1 MLIPEIREMLELS
14 DKYLK
19 ADKIITFEIN
29 ERIERLS
36 KEIESPS
43 KGIEDAKK
51 KPKGNFLCLFLF
63 LFKNFLLKY
72 N

>member
-1 MLIPEIREMLELS
+1 MLELS
-14 DKYLK
+14 DRHLK
-19 ADKIITFEIN
+19 ADKIITFEMN

-51 KPKGNFLCLFLF
+51 NQKEIFLCLFLF
-63 LFKNFLLKY
+63 LFKKFLLKY

>member
-1 MLIPEIREMLELS
+1 MLELS
-14 DKYLK
+14 DKHFK
-19 ADKIITFEIN
+19 ADRIITLEMN

-51 KPKGNFLCLFLF
+51 NQKEIFSCLFLF
-63 LFKNFLLKY
+63 LFKKIFIEV
-72 N
+72 

>member
-1 MLIPEIREMLELS
+1 MLELS
-14 DKYLK
+14 DKHFK
-19 ADKIITFEIN
+19 ADRIITFEMN

-51 KPKGNFLCLFLF
+51 NQKEIFSCLFLF
-63 LFKNFLLKY
+63 L
-72 N
+72 

>member
-1 MLIPEIREMLELS
+1 MLELS
-14 DKYLK
+14 DKHFK
-19 ADKIITFEIN
+19 ADRIITLEMH

-51 KPKGNFLCLFLF
+51 NQKEIFSYLFLF
-63 LFKNFLLKY
+63 LFKKIFIEV
-72 N
+72 